1 MTIFLKKYI
10 EMAIFGIVKIRI
22 AKIGI
27 VKILAAD
34 FFVVVDGR
42 YIE

>member
-1 MTIFLKKYI
+1 
-10 EMAIFGIVKIRI
+10 MAIFGIVKLRIAKIGI

-34 FFVVVDGR
+34 FFVVVDGI